1 MRKVLFFTIF
11 VTFLIT
17 GCDQKP
23 SSQNSQ
29 SKSKVEEIEAASKE
43 VSKEAIDT
51 AKKDDSVHEV
61 TKEKKIDN
69 EEIKKEEAKIEETAK
84 EEAKKEEAIK
94 KEEVVKEVSKE
105 VKSSIDGA
113 KLYAKCAGCHG
124 AKGEKKGLGKSAQI
138 GGMDKDK
145 LVELLNGY
153 KNNKVNLYGMGALM
167 SNQVKN
173 LSKEEIE
180 ALAKYISNLR

>member
-29 SKSKVEEIEAASKE
+29 SKSKVEEVEAASKE

-69 EEIKKEEAKIEETAK
+69 EEIKKEEAKIEETV
-84 EEAKKEEAIK
+84 
-94 KEEVVKEVSKE
+94 KEEVVKEEARKEEPKE

-124 AKGEKKGLGKSAQI
+124 AKGEKKGLGKSALI

>member
-69 EEIKKEEAKIEETAK
+69 EEIKKEEAKIEETV
-84 EEAKKEEAIK
+84 
-94 KEEVVKEVSKE
+94 KEEVVKEEARKEEPKE

-153 KNNKVNLYGMGALM
+153 KNNKVNLYGMGTLM
-167 SNQVKN
+167 SSQVKN
-173 LSKEEIE
+173 LRKEEIE